1 MENRVEALRR
11 QYGIRQEELAQAMG
25 VSRQSIG
32 SIENGRYHPSIQLAI
47 KLARYFGLRVEDV
60 FFMEGKPA
68 WLMAGILTT
77 ASPDTLVGKN
87 YQHNHA
93 LPLPKGLIMGQ
104 GNRYPSA
111 FTMGTFNVAYNG
123 AVPVALYNTWALLG
137 LLPSL
142 AEIILEL
149 DGNGVVLLDG
159 YAGVDPKVIGRYL
172 AAHDVP
178 HTTYDAPTAL
188 AGDVQEGDVCIL
200 SYWNDR
206 FFRENKGLN
215 TVTVQYIAGSWVVY
229 NFNMNDTAPRTY
241 RTLPELLRGKKM
253 IVGYRI
259 SAEN

>member
-32 SIENGRYHPSIQLAI
+32 SIENGRYNPSTQLAI
-47 KLARYFGLRVEDV
+47 KLAHYFGLTVEDV
-60 FFMEGKPA
+60 FVTDDAPT
-68 WLMAGILTT
+68 WRT
-77 ASPDTLVGKN
+77 AARLKALPEDTLAGKN
-87 YQHNHA
+87 YVHNHA

-111 FTMGTFNVAYNG
+111 FVMGTFNVAYNG

-137 LLPSL
+137 LTPSL
-142 AEIILEL
+142 AETILEL
-149 DGNGVVLLDG
+149 EGNGVVLLDG
-159 YAGVDPKVIGRYL
+159 YAGVDPRCIGSHL
-172 AAHDVP
+172 TAHDIP
-178 HTTYDAPTAL
+178 YMQYETPTAL
-188 AGDVQEGDVCIL
+188 SGEVEEGDVCII

-215 TVTVQYIAGSWVVY
+215 TVTAQYIAGAWVVY

-241 RTLPELLRGKKM
+241 RTLPELLRGKKL
-253 IVGYRI
+253 IVGYRVRV
-259 SAEN
+259 